1 MASQTRRRTSWVPW
15 WLDPYSDNFV
25 AFGVLF
31 SLLMLLIVGGLWL
44 LRILVVGP
52 NAGAHPVTPPSSP
65 SFPQVLLSIATSL
78 L

>member
-1 MASQTRRRTSWVPW
+1 
-15 WLDPYSDNFV
+15 
-25 AFGVLF
+25 
-31 SLLMLLIVGGLWL
+31 MLLIVGGLWL
-44 LRILVVGP
+44 LRVLVVGP